1 MLILFS
7 SSKLN
12 QYWTDIYFHLHYPH
26 GEKITH
32 QMVRI
37 LQLIDK
43 KERVVVNDVATHL
56 DISHNTASEHVKR
69 MIQKNYIEKK
79 RDQEDERKVILRLT
93 DFGTN
98 VLHENTS
105 LDEEKLN
112 HIFSNMDEDEKE
124 LISKAFKLLSER
136 AKSCM

>member
-1 MLILFS
+1 MLS

-43 KERVVVNDVATHL
+43 KEKVVVNDIATYL
-56 DISHNTASEHVKR
+56 DISPNTASEHVKR
-69 MIQKNYIEKK
+69 MIHKNYIEKK
-79 RDQEDERKVILRLT
+79 RDQEDERKVILQLT
-93 DFGTN
+93 EIGKT

-105 LDEEKLN
+105 LNEEKLN
-112 HIFSNMDEDEKE
+112 HIFSQMDEVEIE
-124 LISKAFKLLSER
+124 SITKAFKLLSER

>member
-1 MLILFS
+1 MIS

-32 QMVRI
+32 QVVRI

-43 KERVVVNDVATHL
+43 NDRVVVNDVAAYL
-56 DISHNTASEHVKR
+56 GISHNTASEHVKR
-69 MIQKNYIEKK
+69 MIHKNYIEKK
-79 RDQEDERKVILRLT
+79 RDQNDERKVILQLT
-93 DFGTN
+93 DFGGN

-105 LDEEKLN
+105 LDEKKLD
-112 HIFSNMDEDEKE
+112 HIFSEMDEVEKE

>member
-1 MLILFS
+1 MLN

-32 QMVRI
+32 QVVRI
-37 LQLIDK
+37 LQLIEK
-43 KERVVVNDVATHL
+43 KDRVVVNDVATYL
-56 DISHNTASEHVKR
+56 KISHNTASEHVKR
-69 MIQKNYIEKK
+69 MIHKNYIEKK
-79 RDQEDERKVILRLT
+79 RDLEDERKVILQLT
-93 DFGTN
+93 DIGKT

-112 HIFSNMDEDEKE
+112 RVFSKMDEVEIE
-124 LISKAFKLLSER
+124 LITNAFKLLSER
-136 AKSCM
+136 SKSCM

>member
-1 MLILFS
+1 MLLS

-56 DISHNTASEHVKR
+56 EISHNTASEHVKR
-69 MIQKNYIEKK
+69 MIQKNYIEKN

-93 DFGTN
+93 DSGKT
-98 VLHENTS
+98 VLHENSS
-105 LDEEKLN
+105 LDEQKLN
-112 HIFSNMDEDEKE
+112 HIFSQMEEDELE
-124 LISKAFKLLSER
+124 LIFEAFKLLSER
-136 AKSCM
+136 AKS

>member
-1 MLILFS
+1 MLN

-32 QMVRI
+32 QVVRI
-37 LQLIDK
+37 LQLIEK
-43 KERVVVNDVATHL
+43 KDRVVVNDVANYL

-69 MIQKNYIEKK
+69 MIHKNYIEKK
-79 RDQEDERKVILRLT
+79 RDQEDERRVILRLT
-93 DFGTN
+93 DIGKK

-112 HIFSNMDEDEKE
+112 HIFSQMDEVEIE
-124 LISKAFKLLSER
+124 LITKAFKLLSER

>member
-1 MLILFS
+1 MLS

-43 KERVVVNDVATHL
+43 NAKVFVNDIATYL

-69 MIQKNYIEKK
+69 MIHKNYIEKK
-79 RDQEDERKVILRLT
+79 RDQEDERKVILQLT
-93 DFGTN
+93 DIGKT

-112 HIFSNMDEDEKE
+112 HIFSQMDEVEKE
-124 LISKAFKLLSER
+124 LIKNAFKLLSER
-136 AKSCM
+136 SKSCM

>member
-1 MLILFS
+1 MLN

-32 QMVRI
+32 QVVRI
-37 LQLIDK
+37 LQLIEK
-43 KERVVVNDVATHL
+43 KDRVVVNDVATHL
-56 DISHNTASEHVKR
+56 KISPNTASEHVKR
-69 MIQKNYIEKK
+69 MIHKNYIEKK
-79 RDQEDERKVILRLT
+79 RDQNDERKVILQLT
-93 DFGTN
+93 DFGKN

-105 LDEEKLN
+105 LDVEKLK
-112 HIFSNMDEDEKE
+112 HVFSKMDEVEQE
-124 LISKAFKLLSER
+124 LILKAFKLLSER

>member
-1 MLILFS
+1 MVS

-56 DISHNTASEHVKR
+56 EISHNTASEHVKR
-69 MIQKNYIEKK
+69 MIHKNYIEKK
-79 RDQEDERKVILRLT
+79 RDHEDERKVILRLT
-93 DFGTN
+93 HIGKK
-98 VLHENTS
+98 VLHENSS
-105 LDEEKLN
+105 LDEQKLN
-112 HIFSNMDEDEKE
+112 HIFSQMKEDELE
-124 LISKAFKLLSER
+124 LIIKAFKLLSER
-136 AKSCM
+136 AKS

>member
-1 MLILFS
+1 MLS

-56 DISHNTASEHVKR
+56 EISHNTASEHVKR
-69 MIQKNYIEKK
+69 MIQKNYIEKN

-93 DFGTN
+93 DSGKT
-98 VLHENTS
+98 VLHENSS
-105 LDEEKLN
+105 LDEQKLN
-112 HIFSNMDEDEKE
+112 HIFSQMEEDELE
-124 LISKAFKLLSER
+124 LIFEAFKLLSER
-136 AKSCM
+136 AKS